1 MTEPD
6 SDSSRANPL
15 ARILRSPWLW
25 LPLALLIAVR
35 ALLPFALERAIP
47 WFAKREG
54 AAEVKIDN
62 IDLGLLAGRFRIE
75 GLRVANPRHLERVVT
90 PGRITTSEATPAA
103 AATSESASTAAARPE
118 PDRDL
123 LALARLDLEIEWL
136 ALLKGEVRLA
146 RIQLDGLTLRLH
158 QNRDGSLALPSPPA
172 RDSNGPAEPS
182 TAPRPVEDGSAT
194 DAASAASKEAAPEAV
209 AAGARADAA
218 TGWPLRIA
226 HFELN
231 EPDFALY
238 SERTGGEV
246 AHLTLT
252 RFAVEA
258 LRSDSSGFGLD
269 EIALDDPDVFVDRD
283 WLFDPGFARSGKE
296 TPKTESGPPALQIA
310 RLVIDSGHFR
320 IRSPQGP
327 IESEIRIEI
336 LQFDTAPGHTFPI
349 SIALEVGD
357 GGANLDGRLGIFPP
371 NFEGELAWRKLRVS
385 PYMALGLHAIVPWI
399 SSCDAEGRVELSFHS
414 EEPAQLAFRGESR
427 LSDLA
432 FRQPETGELA
442 FEAKQI
448 AIQIRETVLPL
459 AAGQPQ
465 HLDLAS
471 VSIAKPKVVFTN
483 PPDALD
489 ELLASFSKAPATDE
503 PTADE
508 RAADEAAPSIG
519 TPKES
524 PAVERESSP
533 AMVIQIDALQI
544 SDGELVF
551 VDRSV
556 KPRHET
562 RVRNFRLDAADL
574 KSPPA
579 GAARLEMAGVI
590 QRKGTFEIEGKL
602 PGGNG
607 SLRVKVRRLALAG
620 YEGFARKAGLHVNSG
635 DASLD
640 SKIEIRNGNVAA
652 DNDLLLHNL
661 RVDSTNPSAFTATF
675 GISLDV
681 ALALLRGP
689 RGDIELALPV
699 TIGKG
704 GAGVGIASV
713 IRSALQEALKG
724 ALTAPLKIVGGL
736 LPRGSQPASLEPIE
750 FEPGAVEL
758 SASARK
764 RIAPLTDLLK
774 DRPELGFTLS
784 GQSAPIDERS
794 LALAVLQDRAVAGE
808 GLPALEGAGFFA
820 RRRLASALRE
830 RAEGGAARLDPADE
844 ALLARYVDAQ
854 RVPTQ
859 RYDALATARA
869 QAVAN
874 ALSAAGAPEGA
885 LTIGAPE
892 TADAPGVV
900 VELTLR
906 APDQASPPE

>member
-1 MTEPD
+1 VTEPD

-25 LPLALLIAVR
+25 VPLALLIALR
-35 ALLPFALERAIP
+35 AILPFALERAIP
-47 WFAKREG
+47 WLAKREAG
-54 AAEVKIDN
+54 ADLTIEN
-62 IDLGLLAGRFRIE
+62 IDLGLLGGRFRIE
-75 GLRVANPRHLERVVT
+75 GLRIANPLDSARDAMPEPSPAPEASPAADAKT
-90 PGRITTSEATPAA
+90 EPGGAA
-103 AATSESASTAAARPE
+103 AAQTEPESESE
-118 PDRDL
+118 L
-123 LALARLDLEIEWL
+123 LALARLDLEIDWL
-136 ALLKGEVRLA
+136 ALLKRDVSLA

-158 QNRDGSLALPSPPA
+158 QNRDGSIALPAVPA
-172 RDSNGPAEPS
+172 RDANEHA
-182 TAPRPVEDGSAT
+182 
-194 DAASAASKEAAPEAV
+194 EAV
-209 AAGARADAA
+209 EADARADSA

-231 EPDFALY
+231 DPDLALY
-238 SERTGGEV
+238 SERTGSEV

-258 LRSDSSGFGLD
+258 LRSGPAGFGLD
-269 EIALDDPDVFVDRD
+269 EIALEDPDVFVDRD
-283 WLFDPGFARSGKE
+283 WLFDPGFARSANE
-296 TPKTESGPPALQIA
+296 SPQTESRPPALQIA

-327 IESEIRIEI
+327 IESAIRIEI
-336 LQFDTAPGHTFPI
+336 LRFDTAPGHTFPI

-357 GGANLDGRLGIFPP
+357 GAASLEGLLGIFPP
-371 NFEGELAWRKLRVS
+371 TFEGELAWRELRVS
-385 PYMALGLHAIVPWI
+385 PYMALAAPAVVPWLA
-399 SSCDAEGRVELSFHS
+399 SCNAGGRVELSFHS
-414 EEPAQLAFRGESR
+414 EQPARLAFRGESR

-442 FEAKQI
+442 FEAKQV
-448 AIQIRETVLPL
+448 AIQIRDALLPL

-465 HLDLAS
+465 HLELAS

-489 ELLASFSKAPATDE
+489 ELLASFSKTPANAE
-503 PTADE
+503 STADE
-508 RAADEAAPSIG
+508 RETDEAAPRTASQNES
-519 TPKES
+519 PSRAKES
-524 PAVERESSP
+524 DSSFE
-533 AMVIQIDALQI
+533 IQIDALKV

-556 KPRHET
+556 EPRHET

-574 KSPPA
+574 SSPPA
-579 GAARLEMAGVI
+579 GAARIEMAGVI
-590 QRKGTFEIEGKL
+590 QRKGTFEIQGKL

-607 SLRVKVRRLALAG
+607 TLRVKVRRLGLAG
-620 YEGFARKAGLHVNSG
+620 YEGFARKAGLHVDSG

-640 SKIEIRNGNVAA
+640 SKIQIRDGNVAV
-652 DNDLLLHNL
+652 DNDLLLHDL
-661 RVDSTNPSAFTATF
+661 RIDSTNPSAFTATF

-689 RGDIELALPV
+689 RGDIELALPL
-699 TIGKG
+699 TIGKRG
-704 GAGVGIASV
+704 TGVGLASL
-713 IRSALQEALKG
+713 IRSAIQEALKG

-764 RIAPLTDLLK
+764 RIASLIDLLK
-774 DRPELGFTLS
+774 DRPELGFALS
-784 GQSAPIDERS
+784 GQSAAVDERS

-830 RAEGGAARLDPADE
+830 RAEGGEGRLEPADE
-844 ALLARYVDAQ
+844 ALLARYVDVQ
-854 RVPTQ
+854 KVPTQ

-885 LTIGAPE
+885 LTIVTPE

-906 APDQASPPE
+906 ALDQPASPE